1 MELNTDI
8 LNMESGTQRKERR
21 KQYISWTVNSK
32 NQVMKRDMIDLID
45 TIHDKIQNNTLN
57 DVNSIKKHMALWQ
70 KQQFEPVN
78 FEMSMNKKLIQI

>member
-21 KQYISWTVNSK
+21 KQYINWTVNSK